1 MPVTKVKGGY
11 RWGKSGK
18 IYKTKKEAERQ
29 GRAIYASGY
38 NKKEKESVMDWIK
51 GRLKEPSSYGA
62 AAVVGVG
69 LGILLT
75 LPILT
80 WAGIIC
86 AIFGL
91 VLKEKSSE

>member
-1 MPVTKVKGGY
+1 ITRGVIPPSL
-11 RWGKSGK
+11 WNESG
-18 IYKTKKEAERQ
+18 RLL
-29 GRAIYASGY
+29 SPLFC
-38 NKKEKESVMDWIK
+38 NFNKEKIMDWIK

-80 WAGIIC
+80 WAGIVC

>member
-1 MPVTKVKGGY
+1 M
-11 RWGKSGK
+11 
-18 IYKTKKEAERQ
+18 
-29 GRAIYASGY
+29 
-38 NKKEKESVMDWIK
+38 NWIK

-80 WAGIIC
+80 WAGIVC